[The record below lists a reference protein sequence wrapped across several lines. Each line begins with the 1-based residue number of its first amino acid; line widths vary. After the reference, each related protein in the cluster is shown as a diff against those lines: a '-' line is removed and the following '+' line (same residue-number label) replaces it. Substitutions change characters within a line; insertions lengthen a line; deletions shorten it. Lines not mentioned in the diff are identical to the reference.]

1 VKSNVIRVVALLA
14 AALLLAAGAPDPQGL
29 PPAPPDQQPLADP
42 EKATPEDTP
51 PPEEPEPAEK
61 EPPADL
67 AWEIPAELRAQLA
80 KQAEVY
86 RDYAVKFVC
95 DERARVAHYDAS
107 NEASRESQK
116 RYSYMLV
123 RNDDGTVLHEYREAQ
138 KSRAKTATAES
149 TGKPADDEEKF
160 PPAYMWGFLFS
171 PENQPY
177 FMYRSLGERFE
188 GFDWVHEIQFRG
200 ASPFT
205 DGRDIRQWE
214 GTVLV
219 DAVRGSPLEIRAEP
233 SSQKERIR
241 ALFDQWNRA
250 FNLVGAHL
258 APRPFGYRCRVTFGL
273 RRDKL
278 AFPTELRYDTFRA
291 VGARKY
297 IPWMASVRV
306 YDDYKF
312 TKVEVDEKTGE
323 PVSD

>member
-1 VKSNVIRVVALLA
+1 VTPKFARVVALLA

-29 PPAPPDQQPLADP
+29 PPRPPDQQPLPDP
-42 EKATPEDTP
+42 DKATPEDVPSTEP
-51 PPEEPEPAEK
+51 DAPEAEEPAV
-61 EPPADL
+61 DL
-67 AWEIPAELRAQLA
+67 PWEIPPELRARLA

-86 RDYAVKFVC
+86 RDYALRFVC
-95 DERARVAHYDAS
+95 NESARVAHYDES

-116 RYSYMLV
+116 RYSYMLE
-123 RNDDGTVLHEYREAQ
+123 RNEDGTVLHEYRESQ
-138 KSRAKTATAES
+138 KSRAKTATKES
-149 TGKPADDEEKF
+149 TGKAVDDEEKF
-160 PPAYMWGFLFS
+160 PPAYAWVFLFS
-171 PENQPY
+171 QENQPY
-177 FMYRSLGERFE
+177 FMYRSVGERFE

-219 DAVRGSPLEIRAEP
+219 DAVRGSPVEIRAEP

-241 ALFDQWNRA
+241 ALFDQWSRA
-250 FNLVGAHL
+250 FNLVGARL

-291 VGARKY
+291 VGARKF

-312 TKVEVDEKTGE
+312 FSTSTTETPGQ
-323 PVSD
+323 PVSK